1 VLSIRPQCFSPAE
14 KQCRRLRRFANLQR
28 TAQMTAAIRQCD
40 ILWTRC
46 VVYVRSAGTVIEADC
61 QTSSTVCAFKNPRV
75 AEGSF
80 FGSAG
85 RPSVN
90 ATSFLRGTGQSSSL
104 MQLARVI
111 GSSARAVNRPLPSR
125 RTPRPRPYER
135 SHPKSWD
142 RNGRLWT
149 H

>member
-1 VLSIRPQCFSPAE
+1 MLSIRPQCFSPAE
-14 KQCRRLRRFANLQR
+14 KQCRRLRRFANLQP
-28 TAQMTAAIRQCD
+28 TAQMQPFGNVTYCGRDASFMSAAR
-40 ILWTRC
+40 
-46 VVYVRSAGTVIEADC
+46 GTVIEADC